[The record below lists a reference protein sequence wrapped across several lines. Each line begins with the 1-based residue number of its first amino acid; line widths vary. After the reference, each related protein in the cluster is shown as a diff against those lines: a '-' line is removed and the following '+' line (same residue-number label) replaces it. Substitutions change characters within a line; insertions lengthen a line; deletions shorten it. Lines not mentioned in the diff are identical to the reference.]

1 MRIPFFALLSIA
13 APAMPAQTGPGGVG
27 SSTNNVLWLSA
38 NYGVTQSGGLV
49 SQWNDRSGNS
59 NHALLPGSIPTA
71 KPSFVASSVNGY
83 PSLDFDGTDDQLWVT
98 DNATLDLTQW
108 HFFIVVTADL
118 QKDYNAWMVKGDDG
132 QENYEMLSYSDGN
145 VHTPVYWSDNTRT
158 FPSSA
163 SGQVTTTTF
172 EIIEYSYSTAVGRD
186 VYKNRTNIITDNE
199 NKTPKVNNLPLFIG
213 NERSTTGRC
222 MNGDLAEVIAYNA
235 PLNSTQRIILNNYLA
250 AKYARTLATN
260 DIYVQDNAGQGNYDH
275 DVAGIGRV
283 SSTDLQTDSRGSG
296 IVQIGKAGYG
306 GLGDNEFLLWGH
318 NNAGLGTYG
327 VTDLPP
333 GVLGR
338 WARVWRVSEVDAS
351 GGAVNVGNTDITFD
365 LAGLGPVTAIDLR
378 LLVDTDG
385 DGLFADETPISGA
398 TNVSG
403 TLYRFANS
411 NALQDGRR
419 FTLGTINLTNTPLP
433 IELLSFTATPR
444 DRTTVAL
451 AWATASEHDNDHFTI
466 ERSADAHEWVP
477 VATVDAVGNSTATND
492 YSAIDGGLS
501 RQLYYY
507 RLRQTDVDGTN
518 TLSDVVAVHLVGDEN
533 VQPVVYPNPSDGPI
547 VIVLPNGVEDA
558 AGFTLVDPAGR
569 AIPLTVHAVAPGSYR
584 ADPGDIPSG
593 TYVLRVQRAD
603 AEEAYS
609 VRIVR

>member
-1 MRIPFFALLSIA
+1 MRISFFALLSIA
-13 APAMPAQTGPGGVG
+13 ATAMLAQTGPGGVG
-27 SSTNNVLWLSA
+27 SSTNNVLWLDG
-38 NYGVTQSGGLV
+38 NYGVTQSSGLV

-71 KPSFVASSVNGY
+71 KPSYVASSVNGY

-118 QKDYNAWMVKGDDG
+118 QKDYNAWMVKGDDSD
-132 QENYEMLSYSDGN
+132 ENWEMLSYSDGN
-145 VHTPVYWSDNTRT
+145 IHTPVKWTDGTRT

-163 SGQVTTTTF
+163 GGQVTTTTF
-172 EIIEYSYSTAVGRD
+172 DIIEYSYSSAVGRD

-222 MNGDLAEVIAYNA
+222 VNGDLAEVIAYNA

-250 AKYARTLATN
+250 AKYNRSLSSN
-260 DIYVQDNAGQGNYDH
+260 DIYAQDNAGQGNFDH

-296 IVQIGKAGYG
+296 IVRIANAT
-306 GLGDNEFLLWGH
+306 GLGNDEFYIWGH
-318 NNAGLGTYG
+318 NNGILGAYGSTDFPAGLQ
-327 VTDLPP
+327 
-333 GVLGR
+333 GR
-338 WARVWRVSEVDAS
+338 LQRVWRGNEVSAAGAAVD
-351 GGAVNVGNTDITFD
+351 VGSVDITWD
-365 LAGLGPVTAIDLR
+365 LAGLGTVTASDLR
-378 LLVDTDG
+378 LLVDTDN
-385 DGLFADETPISGA
+385 DGVFADETAISGA

-403 TLYRFANS
+403 TLYRFTGVSALAN
-411 NALQDGRR
+411 NLH
-419 FTLGTINLTNTPLP
+419 FTLGTINMSGTPLP

-444 DRTTVAL
+444 DRTTVGL
-451 AWATASEHDNDHFTI
+451 EWVTASEHGNDHFTI

-492 YSAIDGGLS
+492 YSAIDAGLS

-507 RLRQTDVDGTN
+507 RLRQTDVDGTS
-518 TLSDVVAVHLVGDEN
+518 TLSHVVAVKLESDEN
-533 VQPVVYPNPSDGPI
+533 AQPVVYPNPSDGPI

-558 AGFTLVDPAGR
+558 AGFTLIDPAGR

-584 ADPGDIPSG
+584 ADPGNIPSG
-593 TYVLRVQRAD
+593 TYLLRLQRAD
-603 AEEAYS
+603 AEEAYN